1 MSLRMMS
8 LRMSNGYDRNLLTK
22 RFYDYE
28 DDIETN
34 PTTRKLDDHVLVI
47 DGFNTFIR
55 AFSVNPSLNEDGS
68 HVGGLVGFLKSI
80 RYTIN
85 KFKPTRCVI
94 VFDGKNSSKPRQK
107 IFPQYKAGRKVRSRL
122 NRMVDWVGGPHN
134 ENESMRLQ
142 LTRLVEY
149 LECLPITILSLDNL
163 EADDVISYI
172 CTTTL
177 KDSKCTIM
185 SADKDFYQLVNDRV
199 QLYSPTKKIT
209 YDRELIRKEF
219 GVYPQNVLTCRVVD
233 GDKSDDI
240 PGVMGIGV
248 KTLVKE
254 FPNLT
259 EDKDFDTKDMLNS
272 AKSKSTRVS
281 DMLVKNEY
289 IVKRNYILMQL
300 HDPDI
305 KNQTK
310 LKIVDAVNSLVPKL
324 VKYQLQ
330 TLFVKD
336 KLWGQIPNFDNWLT
350 EFNMLDHYWKNK
362 SE

>member
-1 MSLRMMS
+1 MG
-8 LRMSNGYDRNLLTK
+8 NGYDRNLLNK

-28 DDIETN
+28 DDIKTN
-34 PTTRKLDDHVLVI
+34 PTTRKLDDHVLVV

-122 NRMVDWVGGPHN
+122 NRVVDWVDGPHN
-134 ENESMRLQ
+134 EYESMKIQ
-142 LTRLVEY
+142 LKRLVEY

-172 CTTTL
+172 CTSTL

-185 SADKDFYQLVNDRV
+185 SADKDFYQLVNDKI
-199 QLYSPTKKIT
+199 QLYSPTKKVT

-233 GDKSDDI
+233 GDKSDEI
-240 PGVMGIGV
+240 QGVRGIGV
-248 KTLVKE
+248 KTLIKE
-254 FPNLT
+254 FPLLV
-259 EDKDFDTKDMLNS
+259 EDREFNTKDLLDMAMSRNTRI
-272 AKSKSTRVS
+272 SKMIQ
-281 DMLVKNEY
+281 DNEM
-289 IVKRNYILMQL
+289 IIKRNYLLMQL
-300 HDPDI
+300 GDPDI

-310 LKIVDAVNSLVPKL
+310 LKIGDSVKEMAPKL
-324 VKYQLQ
+324 IKYQLQ

-350 EFNMLDHYWKNK
+350 EFNILDHYWKNK
-362 SE
+362 K

>member
-1 MSLRMMS
+1 MMS
-8 LRMSNGYDRNLLTK
+8 LRKMSLWMSNGYDRNLLTK

-34 PTTRKLDDHVLVI
+34 PTTRNLDDHVLVV

-68 HVGGLVGFLKSI
+68 HVGGMVGFLKSV

-85 KFKPTRCVI
+85 KFKPTRCII

-107 IFPQYKAGRKVRSRL
+107 VFPEYKAGRKVRSRL
-122 NRMVDWVGGPHN
+122 NRNVDWVDGPHD
-134 ENESMRLQ
+134 ESESMKLQ
-142 LTRLVEY
+142 LARLVEY
-149 LECLPITILSLDNL
+149 LECLPLTLIALDNL

-172 CTTTL
+172 CTSSL

-185 SADKDFYQLVNDRV
+185 SADKDFYQLVNDKI
-199 QLYSPTKKIT
+199 QLYSPTKKVT
-209 YDRELIRKEF
+209 YDRDLIRKEF
-219 GVYPQNVLTCRVVD
+219 GVYPQNVLTCRIVD
-233 GDKSDDI
+233 GDKSDGI
-240 PGVMGIGV
+240 PGVRGIGV

-254 FPNLT
+254 FPALT
-259 EDKDFDTKDMLNS
+259 EDEHFDAKELLVS
-272 AKSKSTRVS
+272 ANKKTTRIS
-281 DMLVKNEY
+281 GMLVENEY
-289 IVKRNYILMQL
+289 ILKRNYILMQL

-310 LKIVDAVNSLVPKL
+310 LKIVDAVNSLAPKL

-330 TLFVKD
+330 TLLVKD
-336 KLWGQIPNFDNWLT
+336 KLWGHIPNFDNWLT
-350 EFNMLDHYWKNK
+350 EFNILDHYWKNK
-362 SE
+362 K